1 MKRIYLFLTASLLAA
16 FAVPAMAQTQTED
29 DIINKGLIPYEELNL
44 SEYMTNANIGYQAL
58 EMQYVVQSNGGEVD
72 VLGSNKICGDIVIP
86 EDYTYNSLLGGQRTQ
101 KITTLYKRALTGGG
115 GGAFQYSYIT
125 SCKISKNITEIQQ
138 ATFADCPYL
147 TDIIVD
153 DANTKFFDDNG
164 VLYMKN
170 GTAPETYT
178 LVAVPGNRD
187 KITILEGTT
196 AIADCAFDGCFRIT
210 NVTIPA
216 TVTSIGVYA
225 FTGSG
230 VKTITCLHPATPE
243 DPTPPEVNGTEGSNH
258 GFYDMLN
265 EGSITVYVPA
275 GSGETYRNN
284 EDWNQFKIVELSVP
298 STGDNTFALNV
309 TFVATKENNLV
320 TAIKEIHVE
329 GANGE
334 EFKELP
340 KNWTLTY
347 KETVYKIY
355 DGVMSVNFH
364 DDDKT
369 TVCITFID
377 NDNDGVD
384 EPGLDIGD
392 GTYVL
397 DIPAE
402 TLESTEGKKNV
413 ATTREWTIEAPEP
426 VYVDALHSVVLTI
439 EDSDD
444 NYTWRYKDAEGNT
457 IYESSEGHTVGNVFK
472 EETTSVTDASN
483 NTTITNHIYMSD
495 QVQYLRTFKNDKWQP
510 LYVPFAMDY
519 SAWSD
524 QFEVAEITGIIENGF
539 ESEIEFYVIGDIL
552 GEDDTVEP
560 HTPYLIR
567 AKNPNADIA
576 KKLTVLKDEKLS
588 ADDGEYTK
596 ISIPSTKNSG
606 YTYNFV
612 GQYTAARGTDGTNDK
627 IPYSYGNDGYNFVMK
642 GGVLKHPSQE
652 NGAKLGAFR
661 WYISITKEN
670 PNAESATFSFGR
682 FDNDGTTGIEEVTT
696 ENVTVKGIY
705 DLQGRKIDEITK
717 PGLYIV
723 DGVKV
728 LVK

>member
-1 MKRIYLFLTASLLAA
+1 MLAV
-16 FAVPAMAQTQTED
+16 FAVPAMAQTQTEASVK
-29 DIINKGLIPYEELNL
+29 NNGLIPYEDLDL
-44 SEYMTNANIGYQAL
+44 TGYTSTEFATYQGTFGFGADKSHL
-58 EMQYVVQSNGGEVD
+58 VGRSATQD
-72 VLGSNKICGDIVIP
+72 VLGSNTYCGNVEVPNTITRLRKAIVGNYSAGTFQGSYVTSVKLP
-86 EDYTYNSLLGGQRTQ
+86 ST
-101 KITTLYKRALTGGG
+101 ITT
-115 GGAFQYSYIT
+115 ID
-125 SCKISKNITEIQQ
+125 Q
-138 ATFADCPYL
+138 AAFADCPYL

-153 DANTKFFDDNG
+153 PANSTYFDDKG
-164 VLYMKN
+164 VLYKRN
-170 GTAPETYT
+170 GDGTYT
-178 LVAVPGNRD
+178 LVAVPGNSN
-187 KITILEGTT
+187 KITILDGTT
-196 AIADCAFDGCFRIT
+196 AIANCAFDGCFRIT

-230 VKTITCLHPATPE
+230 VKTITCNR
-243 DPTPPEVNGTEGSNH
+243 PTPPDVDGTEGSNH

-284 EDWNQFKIVELSVP
+284 EDWDQFKIVEQSVP
-298 STGDNTFALNV
+298 STGDSTFALNV
-309 TFVATKENNLV
+309 TFVATKVDNVV

-329 GANGE
+329 GTNGE

-347 KETVYKIY
+347 EVNGTVHKID

-364 DDDKT
+364 DNNK
-369 TVCITFID
+369 TVCITFTD

-457 IYESSEGHTVGNVFK
+457 IYESSEEHTVGNVFK
-472 EETTSVTDASN
+472 EETQSVTDASN

-524 QFEVAEITGIIENGF
+524 QFEVAKIKEEDCIIENGF

-576 KKLTVLKDEKLS
+576 KKLTVLDGETLF
-588 ADDGEYTK
+588 ADDGVYTK
-596 ISIPSTKNSG
+596 ISIPSTKNPG

-612 GQYTAARGTDGTNDK
+612 GQYTAARGTEDTNAK
-627 IPYSYGNDGYNFVMK
+627 IPYSDGNGGYNFVMT
-642 GGVLKHPSQE
+642 GGVLKHPSQT

-661 WYISITKEN
+661 WYISITKED

-682 FDNDGTTGIEEVTT
+682 FDNEGTTGVEEVRT
-696 ENVTVKGIY
+696 EDANVKGIY

-723 DGVKV
+723 DGKKV

>member
-1 MKRIYLFLTASLLAA
+1 MLAA

-29 DIINKGLIPYEELNL
+29 DIKANGLIPYEDLDL
-44 SEYMTNANIGYQAL
+44 TGYTSTEFATYQGFFGLGADKSHL
-58 EMQYVVQSNGGEVD
+58 VGRSATQD
-72 VLGSNKICGDIVIP
+72 VLGSNTYCGDVEVP
-86 EDYTYNSLLGGQRTQ
+86 NT
-101 KITTLYKRALTGGG
+101 ITRLRKEMVGNYSAGT
-115 GGAFQYSYIT
+115 FQGSYVT
-125 SCKISKNITEIQQ
+125 SVKLPSTINTIDQ
-138 ATFADCPYL
+138 AAFADCPYL

-170 GTAPETYT
+170 GTNPETYT

-187 KITILEGTT
+187 KVTILEGTT
-196 AIADCAFDGCFRIT
+196 AISNCAFDGCFRIT

-230 VKTITCLHPATPE
+230 VKEITCLHPATPE

-258 GFYDMLN
+258 GFYDMMN

-298 STGDNTFALNV
+298 STGDSTFALKV
-309 TFVATKENNLV
+309 TFVATKENNVV

-340 KNWTLTY
+340 ENWTLTY
-347 KETVYKIY
+347 KETVYKKG

-364 DDDKT
+364 DNNNT

-457 IYESSEGHTVGNVFK
+457 IYESSEEHTVGNVFK
-472 EETTSVTDASN
+472 EETQSVTDASN

-552 GEDDTVEP
+552 GEDGTVQP

-576 KKLTVLKDEKLS
+576 KKLTVPSGEKLF
-588 ADDGEYTK
+588 ADDEEYTK

-606 YTYNFV
+606 YKYNFV
-612 GQYTAARGTDGTNDK
+612 GQYTAARGTNGT
-627 IPYSYGNDGYNFVMK
+627 IPYSYGNDGYNFVMT
-642 GGVLKHPSQE
+642 GGVLKHPSEE

-661 WYISITKEN
+661 WYISITKEDQ
-670 PNAESATFSFGR
+670 NAESATFSFGR
-682 FDNDGTTGIEEVTT
+682 FENEGTTGINEVTT
-696 ENVTVKGIY
+696 EDANVKGIY

>member
-1 MKRIYLFLTASLLAA
+1 MLAA

-29 DIINKGLIPYEELNL
+29 DIKANGLIKYEELDL
-44 SEYMTNANIGYQAL
+44 TGYTSTEFATYIVNSKHL
-58 EMQYVVQSNGGEVD
+58 VARSGSLNE
-72 VLGSNKICGDIVIP
+72 LGSNTYCGDIIVP
-86 EDYTYNSLLGGQRTQ
+86 NTASRLRKLD
-101 KITTLYKRALTGGG
+101 LTNA
-115 GGAFQYSYIT
+115 GAGTFQYSYVTSVTLPSTIT
-125 SCKISKNITEIQQ
+125 TIDQ
-138 ATFADCPYL
+138 AAFADCPYL

-170 GTAPETYT
+170 GTEPETYT
-178 LVAVPGNRD
+178 LVAVPGNRN

-196 AIADCAFDGCFRIT
+196 AIANCAFDGCFRIT

-230 VKTITCLHPATPE
+230 IETITCLR
-243 DPTPPEVNGTEGSNH
+243 PTPPNVDGTEGYNH

-265 EGSITVYVPA
+265 ANEKITVYVPA
-275 GSGETYRNN
+275 GSGETYNNN
-284 EDWNQFKIVELSVP
+284 EDWNQFAPVTELSVP
-298 STGDNTFALNV
+298 STGDNTFALKV
-309 TFVATKENNLV
+309 TFVATKENNVV

-340 KNWTLTY
+340 ENWTLTY
-347 KETVYKIY
+347 KETVYKIG

-402 TLESTEGKKNV
+402 SLESTEGKKNL

-472 EETTSVTDASN
+472 EETKSVTDASN

-510 LYVPFAMDY
+510 LYVPFAMGY

-576 KKLTVLKDEKLS
+576 KKLTVLKGETLF
-588 ADDGEYTK
+588 ADDREYTK
-596 ISIPSTKNSG
+596 RSITSTKNPG

-612 GQYTAARGTDGTNDK
+612 GQYTAARGTNGT
-627 IPYSYGNDGYNFVMK
+627 IPYSDGNDGYNFVMT
-642 GGVLKHPSQE
+642 GGVLKHPSQT

-661 WYISITKEN
+661 WYISITKDN
-670 PNAESATFSFGR
+670 QNAESATFSFGR
-682 FDNDGTTGIEEVTT
+682 FENEGTTGVEEVRT
-696 ENVTVKGIY
+696 EDANVKGIF